1 MPHGSM
7 KLRWPATMTVATVLP
22 LVFQLA
28 SAMLATSQTASASPL
43 GASCLGDNGGITLPT
58 GFCAMIFADG
68 IGHARQL
75 VVAPEGTVYVNTWSG
90 VYYKNDKPPPGGFLV
105 ALKDTKGTGH
115 ADAVQRFGDTFAE
128 GGHGGT
134 GIALYKGALYA
145 EINDR
150 IIRYP
155 LPEGEIVPGEKPET
169 VVSGLPLIG
178 DHPMHPFVIDAKGNM
193 FVDLA
198 TATNACESRT
208 ACRISRGHEPCTE
221 LETRGGIWR
230 YDANK
235 TNQRFSPE
243 ERYAT
248 GIRNGEGFDF
258 DVEGRLF
265 VTQHGRDQLHEDWP
279 ELYTAGQGL
288 SSPRRKRSS

>member
-1 MPHGSM
+1 VAAEKDSTNMAKNYLHEG
-7 KLRWPATMTVATVLP
+7 WTIAVPAPTGGV
-22 LVFQLA
+22 QR
-28 SAMLATSQTASASPL
+28 ASASPL

-150 IIRYP
+150 IVRYP
-155 LPEGEIVPGEKPET
+155 LKEGEIVPGEKPET
-169 VVSGLPLIG
+169 IVSGLPLIG
-178 DHPMHPFVIDAKGNM
+178 DHPMHPFAIDTRGNL
-193 FVDLA
+193 FVDLGS
-198 TATNACESRT
+198 ATNACEVKNRMPHSP
-208 ACRISRGHEPCTE
+208 GHSPCTE

-230 YDANK
+230 WAS
-235 TNQRFSPE
+235 TLTWRGGFS
-243 ERYAT
+243 
-248 GIRNGEGFDF
+248 
-258 DVEGRLF
+258 
-265 VTQHGRDQLHEDWP
+265 
-279 ELYTAGQGL
+279 
-288 SSPRRKRSS
+288 